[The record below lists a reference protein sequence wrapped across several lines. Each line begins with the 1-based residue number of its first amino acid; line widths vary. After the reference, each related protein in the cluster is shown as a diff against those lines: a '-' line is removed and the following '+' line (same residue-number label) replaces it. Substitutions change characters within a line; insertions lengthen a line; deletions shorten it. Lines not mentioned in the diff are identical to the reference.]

1 MEGSESTVNGRV
13 SMPWA
18 ARVVREEGLRAVAKT
33 RRLWEWNARARE
45 WPIPPG
51 EQLGRM
57 LARRGGCGLRI
68 HDEAVEREFNATTRR
83 QTLVR
88 RSKDYVHQLA
98 EHKVESRNEG
108 GIS

>member
-33 RRLWEWNARARE
+33 RRLWEWKARARE

-57 LARRGGCGLRI
+57 LARRRGCGLRI
-68 HDEAVEREFNATTRR
+68 HDEVVERI
-83 QTLVR
+83 QH
-88 RSKDYVHQLA
+88 RSPSTDIGG
-98 EHKVESRNEG
+98 KVEESCTPALPSITFRAEMKG
-108 GIS
+108 WY

>member
-33 RRLWEWNARARE
+33 RRLWAWNARARE

-51 EQLGRM
+51 EQLDRM
-57 LARRGGCGLRI
+57 LARQRGCGLRI
-68 HDEAVEREFNATTRR
+68 HDEAVERI
-83 QTLVR
+83 QR
-88 RSKDYVHQLA
+88 RSPA
-98 EHKVESRNEG
+98 TNIGEKVKELCTPACCA
-108 GIS
+108 